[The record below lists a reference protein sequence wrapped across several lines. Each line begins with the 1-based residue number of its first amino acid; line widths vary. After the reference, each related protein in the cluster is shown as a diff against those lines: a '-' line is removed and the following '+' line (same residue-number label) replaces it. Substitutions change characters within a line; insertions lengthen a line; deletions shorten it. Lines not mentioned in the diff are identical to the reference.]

1 MFARGCNLIALLTKW
16 YKMHVHDKG
25 KPAARRGRK
34 ATGLHREVAGPPKGA
49 LIWTSPYVL

>member
-34 ATGLHREVAGPPKGA
+34 ATGLHREAAGPPKGA
-49 LIWTSPYVL
+49 LIWTSPYV